1 LDPLSGGEGR
11 GEAYMNIRTDIL
23 LRVYIAFGLILLL
36 AFAVLYKLY
45 TVQFVQG
52 NKWKGMADSLS
63 TRFVNVEAV
72 RGNIY
77 SVDGSLLATSV
88 PEYEIRMDML
98 AGGIEKD
105 EDFYEK
111 VDSLATKLSAFF
123 GDKSSAR
130 YSEMLRDAR
139 HDKERYLLLKRNIT
153 HQELNEIRKF
163 PILSMGYQG
172 GLIALEKNK
181 RILPFSSL
189 AARTI
194 GYKNENVQPVGLEG
208 AYGEYINGENGK
220 RLMQRIAGGI
230 WMPVNQDI
238 EIAPIDGADIIS
250 TIDINMQDVAQNAL
264 RKQLIISDADHG
276 CVILMEVAT
285 GEIRAIANFTKSD
298 EGVYQEKFNYAI
310 SESLDPGSTF
320 KLASYLALL
329 EDKKVDT
336 NTVVQTGDGSFM
348 VYNKIIKESHEG
360 FGNIT
365 VKKAFEQSSNVAAAK
380 LVYYNYKD
388 NPSQFTDRLY
398 SVQLNEKLGLQIPGE
413 STPVI
418 KNPKNRSWSGL
429 TLPQM
434 AYGYEMQ
441 ITPLQMLS
449 FYNAIANNGKKVAPL
464 FVREIRRLGNTVE
477 NFQARVINEKV
488 CSDET
493 LGKLRKM
500 LEGVVEEG
508 TGKDVIKN
516 PLYKVAG
523 KTGTA
528 QVADGA
534 SGYKSKKAYQASF
547 CGYFPADNPKYSMIV
562 VLNNPKKGSY
572 YAALVAGPVFREI
585 ADKLYASDIHMYD
598 SNQKQQIAENTK
610 IPLSKSGYTKA
621 TQRVYTAFGMKVSFA
636 ANSDY
641 VNAVDTNNIVEFR
654 EIKHIDGTVPDI
666 TGMGLKDAIYL
677 IGNAGLRPIV
687 KGSGKVV
694 KQSVEPGA
702 RVANGY
708 PIELELQ

>member
-1 LDPLSGGEGR
+1 
-11 GEAYMNIRTDIL
+11 
-23 LRVYIAFGLILLL
+23 
-36 AFAVLYKLY
+36 
-45 TVQFVQG
+45 
-52 NKWKGMADSLS
+52 MADSLS

-88 PEYEIRMDML
+88 PEYEIRMDIL

-111 VDSLATKLSAFF
+111 VDSLAAKLSAFF
-123 GDKSSAR
+123 KDKSSSR
-130 YSEMLRDAR
+130 YSEILRGAR
-139 HDKERYLLLKRNIT
+139 HDKVRYLLIKRDVT
-153 HQELNEIRKF
+153 HQELKAIRKF
-163 PILSMGYQG
+163 PIFSMGYQG
-172 GLIALEKNK
+172 GLIAIEKNK

-208 AYGEYINGENGK
+208 AYGGYINGESGK

-238 EIAPIDGADIIS
+238 EIAPKDGADIIS

-264 RKQLIISDADHG
+264 RKQLITSDADHG
-276 CVILMEVAT
+276 CVILMEVET
-285 GEIRAIANFTKSD
+285 GEIRAIANFTKSS

-336 NTVVQTGDGSFM
+336 NTVVQTGDGSFT

-360 FGNIT
+360 MGNIT
-365 VKKAFEQSSNVAAAK
+365 VKKAFEESSNVAAAK
-380 LVYYNYKD
+380 LIYLNYKD

-398 SVQLNEKLGLQIPGE
+398 SIQLNEKLRLQIPGE
-413 STPVI
+413 SAPVI

-464 FVREIRRLGNTVE
+464 FVREIRRLGNTIE
-477 NFQARVINEKV
+477 NFQARVINEKI

-516 PLYKVAG
+516 SLYKVAG

-534 SGYKSKKAYQASF
+534 LGYKGKKAYQASF

-598 SNQKQQIAENTK
+598 SGQKQQIAGNTK
-610 IPLSKSGYTKA
+610 VPLSKSGYTKA
-621 TQRVYTAFGMKVSFA
+621 IQRVYNAFGMKVSFA

-641 VNAVDTNNIVEFR
+641 VNAVDTNNVVSFR

-666 TGMGLKDAIYL
+666 TGMGLKDALYL
-677 IGNAGLRPIV
+677 LGNAGLRPIV

-694 KQSVEPGA
+694 KQSVEPGMK
-702 RVANGY
+702 VANGY